1 MFTLTQCLEML
12 EKQIIMAWSRDKRY
26 LCSLVYLVV
35 LGREQRLEMLEK
47 QFVELESHYLKVLEK
62 VAAA

>member
-1 MFTLTQCLEML
+1 
-12 EKQIIMAWSRDKRY
+12 MAWSRDKRY